1 MSDGR
6 LHRRARRAAAR
17 LARIAGRLSP
27 GARLFLLTD
36 PVRSPDSAWLA
47 AAAPRGAVVVWRSF
61 GAPVTPAIRR
71 ARRLAARRGVL
82 FAVSADIAA
91 ARALRADGL
100 HLPEWAR
107 PARSAIGRS
116 GARFVTRSAH
126 GPRALARAAGD
137 AEAVFHSAVFA
148 SSSPS
153 AGAPMGPVR
162 WAIATRRLRRPVAV
176 ALGGVTARTARRLA
190 GAPLAGLAAVSLG
203 P

>member
-1 MSDGR
+1 MSGIRRAPVSDGR

-36 PVRSPDSAWLA
+36 PVRSPDPAWLA

-61 GAPVTPAIRR
+61 GASVTPAIRR

-116 GARFVTRSAH
+116 GARFVTRSA
-126 GPRALARAAGD
+126 
-137 AEAVFHSAVFA
+137 EAVFHSAVFA

-162 WAIATRRLRRPVAV
+162 WAIAARRLRRPVAV